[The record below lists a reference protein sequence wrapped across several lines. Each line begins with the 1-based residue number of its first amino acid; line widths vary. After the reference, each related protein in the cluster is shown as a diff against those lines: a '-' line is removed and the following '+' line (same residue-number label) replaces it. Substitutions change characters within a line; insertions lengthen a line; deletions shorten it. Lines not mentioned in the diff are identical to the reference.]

1 MRILRILPLLVLA
14 SGALLAATLPNAGS
28 PSFEEHVVRKGQTAS
43 YIAFQKYGAF
53 NDSIVGLLKSDNPS
67 LADLDDIKVGQ
78 VIRIRKSAEVP
89 QVSAKRNPQR
99 TIQLA
104 SQRAVVTLVK
114 GTGTIRRANGTTET
128 LAPNRFLGKGDAIA
142 TGNDGYAEI
151 IIDNQSVLRLHK
163 DTEIRLSSIQEPR
176 SASSKDQRPFVTR
189 LALVRGKT
197 WTHVQKW
204 AGGIVNYQIQLPTAI
219 AGVHG
224 TVFETEV
231 LADSTGSVAVVEG
244 EVGVGPGAT
253 DSVPAK
259 KSLAPKPAAGPQE
272 IALDQWIRLVRTG
285 MKLSVPKS
293 GAPGEAQP
301 WKPAAAEWKALE
313 DARECLCD

>member
-1 MRILRILPLLVLA
+1 MRSLRILPLLVLA
-14 SGALLAATLPNAGS
+14 AGALLAATLPTSGTT
-28 PSFEEHVVRKGQTAS
+28 SFEEHVVRKGQTAS

-53 NDSIVGLLKSDNPS
+53 NDSIVALLKADNPAVS
-67 LADLDDIKVGQ
+67 NLDDIKVGQ
-78 VIRIRKSAEVP
+78 VLRLRKSVEVP

-104 SQRAVVTLVK
+104 SQRAVVTMVK
-114 GTGTIRRANGTTET
+114 GSGTIRRAGGTTEP
-128 LAPNRFLGKGDAIA
+128 LAANRFLGKGDAIA

-151 IIDNQSVLRLHK
+151 IIDNQSVLRLHR

-176 SASSKDQRPFVTR
+176 SATSKDQRPFVTR
-189 LALVRGKT
+189 LALVKGKT

-204 AGGIVNYQIQLPTAI
+204 AGGIVNYQIQLPNAI

-231 LADSTGSVAVVEG
+231 LPDSTGSVGVVEG
-244 EVGVGPGAT
+244 EVGVGAGAS

-272 IALDQWIRLVRTG
+272 IALEQWIRLVRTG

-301 WKPAAAEWKALE
+301 WKPSADEWKALE
-313 DARECLCD
+313 DARDCLCD

>member
-1 MRILRILPLLVLA
+1 MRFLRILPLLVLA
-14 SGALLAATLPNAGS
+14 SGALLAATLPSSGS
-28 PSFEEHVVRKGQTAS
+28 LFEEHVVRKGQTAS
-43 YIAFQKYGAF
+43 YIAFQKYGGF
-53 NDSIVGLLKSDNPS
+53 NDSIVGVLKADNPA
-67 LADLDDIKVGQ
+67 LANLDDIKVGQ
-78 VIRIRKSAEVP
+78 VIRIRKAGEVP
-89 QVSAKRNPQR
+89 QVTAKRNPQR

-114 GTGTIRRANGTTET
+114 GTGTIRRANGTSET
-128 LAPNRFLGKGDAIA
+128 LLPNRFLGKGDAIA
-142 TGNDGYAEI
+142 TGSDGYAEI
-151 IIDNQSVLRLHK
+151 IIDNQSVLRLHR
-163 DTEIRLSSIQEPR
+163 DTEIRLASIQEPR
-176 SASSKDQRPFVTR
+176 TAASKDKRPYVTR
-189 LALVRGKT
+189 LALVKGKT

-231 LADSTGSVAVVEG
+231 LPDSTGSVAVVEG

-293 GAPGEAQP
+293 GTPGEPQA
-301 WKPAAAEWKALE
+301 WKPNASEWKDLE

>member
-1 MRILRILPLLVLA
+1 MRTLRILPLLILA
-14 SGALLAATLPNAGS
+14 SGAILAATLPTAGS
-28 PSFEEHVVRKGQTAS
+28 LFEEHVVRKGQTAS

-53 NDSIVGLLKSDNPS
+53 NDSIVGVLKADNPS
-67 LADLDDIKVGQ
+67 LANLDDIKVGQ
-78 VIRIRKSAEVP
+78 VIRIRKAAEVP

-128 LAPNRFLGKGDAIA
+128 LAPNRFLGKGDAIS
-142 TGNDGYAEI
+142 TGSDGYAEI

-231 LADSTGSVAVVEG
+231 LPDSTGSVAVVEG
-244 EVGVGPGAT
+244 EVGVGAGAT

-301 WKPAAAEWKALE
+301 WKPNGTEWKALE